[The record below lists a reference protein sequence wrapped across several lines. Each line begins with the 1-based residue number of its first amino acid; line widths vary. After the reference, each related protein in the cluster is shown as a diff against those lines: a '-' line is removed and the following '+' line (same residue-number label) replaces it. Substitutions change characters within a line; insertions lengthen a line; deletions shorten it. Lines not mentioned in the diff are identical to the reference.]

1 MWGQGFGLAVG
12 LPPGAERAVRP
23 VNSHYRFLTGAARKA
38 GALRK
43 DGAPRERNRAGASA
57 CPTGMKPAL
66 VTGAS
71 GFVGWHVA
79 RSLIERGW
87 RVRALVRENSRV
99 PELDVERVTGDL
111 RDPESLRRAVA
122 GCGVVFHV
130 AADYRL
136 WSKNPAELYDSNV
149 GGTRNMLS
157 AAQSEGVERFVYTS
171 TVGCI
176 GVPESEVGDETRP
189 VSLDE
194 MAGAYKR
201 SKFQAEQVAL
211 EFAGGG
217 MPVVI
222 VNPTAPM
229 GDHDFKPTPTGQ
241 IVVDFLNGAMPAY
254 IDTGLNVVNVRDVAL
269 GHLLACERGGAG
281 ERYILGSENL
291 TLGQILKELAAIT
304 GRRAPT
310 VELPYFVAYTAGVVT
325 TAWAHLTG
333 IAPRAPLEAVRMAKK
348 KMWVS
353 HAKAARELGFSP
365 GTARLALEDA
375 VAWFERSRSVKA
387 A

>member
-1 MWGQGFGLAVG
+1 
-12 LPPGAERAVRP
+12 
-23 VNSHYRFLTGAARKA
+23 
-38 GALRK
+38 
-43 DGAPRERNRAGASA
+43 
-57 CPTGMKPAL
+57 MKPVL

-79 RSLIERGW
+79 RSLLDRGY
-87 RVRALVRENSRV
+87 RVRALARENSRV
-99 PELDVERVTGDL
+99 PDLDVERVVGDL
-111 RDPESLRRAVA
+111 RDPESLQRAVA
-122 GCGVVFHV
+122 GCGLVFHV

-136 WSKNPAELYDSNV
+136 WSKDPRELYRSNV
-149 GGTRNMLS
+149 DGTRNMLA
-157 AAQSEGVERFVYTS
+157 AAQSAGVERFVYTS

-176 GVPESEVGDETRP
+176 GIPKGGAGDETQP

-201 SKFQAEQVAL
+201 SKFLAERAAI
-211 EFAGGG
+211 EFAAAG

-229 GDHDFKPTPTGQ
+229 GDRDFKPTPTGQ

-269 GHLLACERGGAG
+269 GQLLACERGRDG
-281 ERYILGSENL
+281 ERYILG
-291 TLGQILKELAAIT
+291 AIT
-304 GRRAPT
+304 GRKAPT
-310 VELPYFVAYTAGVVT
+310 VELPYFVAYTAGVLT
-325 TAWAHLTG
+325 TAWARVTG
-333 IAPRAPLEAVRMAKK
+333 IAPRAPLEAVRMARK

-353 HAKAARELGFSP
+353 HGKAARELGFSP
-365 GTARLALEDA
+365 GPARQALSDA
-375 VAWFERSRSVKA
+375 VAWFENRRSAKA